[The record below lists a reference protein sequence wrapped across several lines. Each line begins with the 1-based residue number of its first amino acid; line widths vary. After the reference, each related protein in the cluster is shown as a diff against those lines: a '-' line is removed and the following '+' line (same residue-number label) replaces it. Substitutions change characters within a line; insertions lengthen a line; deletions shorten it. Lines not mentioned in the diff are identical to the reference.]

1 MVFINM
7 TESIGIILGSAS
19 STTIGSMFMALFL
32 VMVGLFA
39 IAMLFGIPLELTSI
53 IMFPYILVCATY
65 YNEFMGVLV
74 FSIFYFTFLFV
85 KRFIFR

>member
-7 TESIGIILGSAS
+7 TESIGIILGSAT
-19 STTIGSMFMALFL
+19 STTFGSMFMALFA
-32 VMVGLFA
+32 VMIGLFA
-39 IAMLFGIPLELTSI
+39 IAMLFGIPLELTAI
-53 IMFPYILVCATY
+53 LLFPYILVCGTY

-74 FSIFYFTFLFV
+74 FAIFYFTFLFV